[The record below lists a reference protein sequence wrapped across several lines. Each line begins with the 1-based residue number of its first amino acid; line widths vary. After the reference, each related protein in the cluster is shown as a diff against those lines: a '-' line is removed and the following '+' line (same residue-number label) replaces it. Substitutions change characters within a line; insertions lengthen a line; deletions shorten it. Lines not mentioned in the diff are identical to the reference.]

1 MNVAILADNADN
13 FVKPRAEGLQ
23 RMLTHLGINSKVWY
37 DGLHF
42 LDHKLKETKLS
53 FSSPKELARGVYQLI
68 NPSQKAFISTKWKEL
83 EACDLIVVVETI
95 PTAYLNYHLNRIEE
109 IRQRLPHIPIVLYS
123 SIYLGT
129 CGEWIGFLKRGN
141 DYHGFIKGAGHYGL
155 ERYDWH
161 LIASASTDF
170 PLPKG
175 FQPLTEMGCNLNDG
189 TLFPEQDGKFKALL
203 DFERPNHMQERAIQ
217 ILALEKTNTPYK
229 VLNGRYP
236 MAEIR
241 KIYRQSAIYFLAHL
255 EAFGLPIVELQASG
269 SLVFSPYSRW
279 AWAHYHKPDLKEPGE
294 GSLSPNFVVYNND
307 LETLC
312 EKIEEAKANFDP
324 SKVLETFKK
333 HDNRFWDGD
342 YVALAAFI
350 AKVKAGTIHSQLHKE
365 LAPLNDLIVESL

>member
-13 FVKPRAEGLQ
+13 FVKPRAEGLH
-23 RMLTHLGINSKVWY
+23 RMLQQLGVSSKVWY
-37 DGLHF
+37 DGLLF
-42 LDHKLKETKLS
+42 LDHQLKREPLS
-53 FSSPKELARGVYQLI
+53 FSSPKAAVKGLLHLV
-68 NPSQKAFISTKWKEL
+68 NPPMKAFFEQRWKEL
-83 EACDLIVVVETI
+83 TSVDLIVVVETI

-161 LIASASTDF
+161 LIASASTDY

-189 TLFPEQDGKFKALL
+189 TLFPEQNGQFTALL

-255 EAFGLPIVELQASG
+255 EAFGLPIVKLQASG
-269 SLVFSPYSRW
+269 SLVFTPYANW
-279 AWAHYHKPDLKEPGE
+279 AWAHYNKPNLTVPGE
-294 GSLSPNFVVYNND
+294 GPLSPNFVVYHNNLD
-307 LETLC
+307 TLC
-312 EKIEEAKANFDP
+312 QKIEEAKAAFNPDQA
-324 SKVLETFKK
+324 LRTFKQW
-333 HDNRFWDGD
+333 DNRFWEGNMP
-342 YVALAAFI
+342 ALQTFVD
-350 AKVKAGTIHSQLHKE
+350 KLKSGEIHSQLHKE
-365 LAPLNDLIVESL
+365 LAPLNDLIVEQL